1 MSEPTDTPAP
11 ESTPK
16 NERCHGRGAHHH
28 HGKRRGLRRLFG
40 VAFLVGGMVA
50 IPTAIAYAG
59 GHGFG
64 HGGMGHGCGGHDAPQ
79 SAEDVREHME
89 KGKGFILDKIDATPE
104 QEAKVDAVLDRL
116 APELFA
122 LKDDKES
129 LHQDL
134 RAALTAENVDAAEV
148 ESIRR
153 EGLALADEAS
163 RLVLGGVVEIAQA
176 LTPDQRA
183 ELAEAAEK
191 FHR

>member
-16 NERCHGRGAHHH
+16 NGRCHGHCRAGHHGQ

-64 HGGMGHGCGGHDAPQ
+64 GHGCGHHDAPQ

-89 KGKGFILDKIDATPE
+89 KGKGFILGKIDATPE
-104 QEAKVDAVLDRL
+104 QEARVDAVLDRL

-129 LHQDL
+129 LRDDL

-148 ESIRR
+148 ESIRK
-153 EGLALADEAS
+153 EGLGLADEAS
-163 RLVLGGVVEIAQA
+163 RIVLGGVVEIAQA
-176 LTPDQRA
+176 LSPDQRA
-183 ELAEAAEK
+183 ELAEAAQK

>member
-1 MSEPTDTPAP
+1 MSEPTDTPATEP
-11 ESTPK
+11 TPN
-16 NERCHGRGAHHH
+16 NERCHGRGAH

-40 VAFLVGGMVA
+40 VAFLVGGLVA

-59 GHGFG
+59 GHG
-64 HGGMGHGCGGHDAPQ
+64 MGHGCGRHEAPQ
-79 SAEDVREHME
+79 SAEEVREHME

-122 LKDDKES
+122 LKDDKEA

-134 RAALTAENVDAAEV
+134 RAALTADNVDAAEV
-148 ESIRR
+148 ESIRK

-163 RLVLGGVVEIAQA
+163 RLVLGGVVEIAQV
-176 LTPDQRA
+176 LTPDQRG
-183 ELAEAAEK
+183 ELAEAAER
-191 FHR
+191 FHKR